1 MTAEV
6 TEQVILEA
14 LHKVPREKRGLV
26 LEILH
31 NLEPKPAPP
40 TGEAEPTHWTIDQ
53 LRALPQDEQDAILE
67 AAAIEA
73 AKFYP
78 IGLDDDYSE
87 YFDNDTDAPP
97 R

>member
-1 MTAEV
+1 MSAEV
-6 TEQVILEA
+6 TEQAILEA
-14 LHKVPREKRGLV
+14 LHKVPQEKWGLV

-40 TGEAEPTHWTIDQ
+40 AGEAEPPHWTIDQ

-67 AAAIEA
+67 EAAILAAAE
-73 AKFYP
+73 YP
-78 IGLDDDYSE
+78 IGLDDDYSDL
-87 YFDNDTDAPP
+87 YGDDTDAPP